1 MMPTGAGQSSE
12 PPSLSLL
19 PASPAPASWWQ
30 RRLPSQLAAQIG
42 KRTLLMR
49 LVVNASWL
57 VADKLIR
64 LGVGLFVTVWIARYL
79 GPENF
84 GLYTYGQGL
93 ILLFTG
99 VASLGLPDLLLRDL
113 AARAHDAR
121 QIQASAFLL
130 RLIGA
135 TMAIAAIV
143 ATVLAVRGADRDAL
157 AVCVIFAVSL
167 LPQAADVI
175 DQGFQSQEKV
185 HAIILLR
192 NGTFLVMAVAK
203 ATLLWTGVSI
213 TTLAATFTVEYLIVA
228 IGMWVLARR
237 SGAMF
242 GWRDVRA
249 AEVARLARSCLPL
262 AVRLMAIGIYMK
274 IDQLVIERT
283 LGDIAVGLYGAA
295 TRVSEIWYFVPTAI
309 MTALTPR
316 LALLRKSG
324 AERFEQRLVLTMRA
338 LFWFAVAV
346 CGTLSILAPFVISTL
361 FGAAFAPAAAV
372 LSVYAWTG
380 VFVAIGVAGNIWF
393 IVENRLRY
401 GLAQA
406 VIGALVSLLAN
417 LILVPRF
424 GVMGGAYAALA
435 SYSVSAVLLNAAFAG
450 TRPLLYLQIR
460 AVTFR

>member
-1 MMPTGAGQSSE
+1 MMPIDVEESSL
-12 PPSLSLL
+12 PPSLPLL
-19 PASPAPASWWQ
+19 PESSPAASWWR
-30 RRLPSQLAAQIG
+30 RRLPARLAAQVD
-42 KRTLLMR
+42 KRALLMR
-49 LVVNASWL
+49 LFVNAGWL
-57 VADKLIR
+57 VADKLVR

-84 GLYTYGQGL
+84 GLYTYGQSL
-93 ILLFTG
+93 MLLFTG

-113 AARAHDAR
+113 VARPQDAR

-135 TMAIAAIV
+135 IIAIIAIT
-143 ATVLAVRGADRDAL
+143 ATVLAVRGAEGNVL
-157 AVCVIFAVSL
+157 AVCIIFAFSL
-167 LPQAADVI
+167 LPQVADVI

-185 HAIILLR
+185 HAIIILR
-192 NGTFLVMAVAK
+192 NVTFLVMAAVK
-203 ATLLWTGVSI
+203 AALLWIGVSI
-213 TTLAATFTVEYLIVA
+213 ATLAATFTIEYLIVA
-228 IGMWVLARR
+228 VGMWVLARR
-237 SGAMF
+237 GGEMF

-249 AEVARLARSCLPL
+249 TECARLAHSCLPL
-262 AVRLMAIGIYMK
+262 AARLMAVGIYMK

-283 LGDIAVGLYGAA
+283 LGDLAVGLYGAA
-295 TRVSEIWYFVPTAI
+295 TRISEIWYFIPTAI

-316 LALLRKSG
+316 LALLRENG
-324 AERFEQRLVLTMRA
+324 VERFEQRLVLTMRA

-346 CGTLSILAPFVISTL
+346 CASLSILAPFVIGFL
-361 FGAAFAPAAAV
+361 FGGAFAPAAAV

-406 VIGALVSLLAN
+406 MIGALVSFLAN
-417 LILVPRF
+417 IVLVPRF
-424 GVMGGAYAALA
+424 GIMGAAYAAVV
-435 SYSVSAVLLNAAFAG
+435 SYAVSAVLLNAAFAG
-450 TRPLLYLQIR
+450 TRPLLRLQIR